1 MKFSPSQQEVINL
14 RDKNILVSAAAGSGK
29 TTVLVERIINLV
41 INENEDIDKFLI
53 VTFTN
58 AAASGMKQK
67 IQRSLVKAVQN
78 SSNKD
83 HLRHQLNLLYKS
95 NISTIHSFCIDVVRK
110 NFHVIGIDPDF
121 RIGDVNE
128 VEILLNESIDDVLEK
143 AYAEKPLGFIGLVE
157 SFTSNRGDSE
167 LNEIIKDVYKFILSF
182 PDPMDWLENSV
193 EMLNLS
199 GDDLENSVWL
209 EAVRDNSKLLLD
221 GAYEALLS
229 AEKLCQEAD
238 GPYTYSE
245 AISEDLKNVNNLQTL
260 LKNNFKEFAETLHLV
275 LFPSLKALR
284 GKAKDEVS
292 IEKQDDV
299 KLLREEYKKVITN
312 LKKMIPNRT
321 LSEFAHDINYMYHPM
336 KALYNIVYDLNEN
349 FKTKKLEKAIADFN
363 DVEHYAL
370 QVLRQ
375 PEINEAY
382 KNKFKYIFIDE
393 YQDSNSLQEEL
404 LSQIKRENNLFMVG
418 DVKQS
423 IYRFRLADPSIFN
436 EKSNSYPKNNDGGL
450 NRRIDLNQNF
460 RSRKEILNGINYIF
474 NNIMS
479 VKIGEVDYNEDV
491 FLNCGAVFKES
502 EDCFTEL
509 HIIDKNSVESEELED
524 EIKSMKTAEL
534 EATMAV
540 QSIRELL
547 LKHKNGPIREDI
559 EKLETEEIKA
569 EKIEYKD
576 IVILMRSVSSWAGIF
591 EEIFNNEGIPF
602 YFDGGAGYFET
613 IEIQIILNLLKI
625 VDNIRQDIPLLSVM
639 RSPIGSFTT
648 EDLVKIRIASPKY
661 NFIDAVY
668 EYKNKWEDD
677 LAKKLNNFIEKVEN
691 WKKRSRYT
699 HLNDFIWEVL
709 METNYY
715 YFVGL
720 LPKGNLRQANLRL
733 LTDKAFEFEK
743 TSMSGLFNFLRYVEK
758 LNVSSG
764 ETGSAKTLGEND
776 NVVRLMSVHK
786 SKGLEFPVII
796 MCGLNKKFNRTDV
809 AKNILKH
816 KDYGIAPKFI
826 NPDERIYKETF
837 PRIAVKNIIK
847 IENLSEEMRVL
858 YVAMTRAVDRLI
870 MIGTVDNFENK
881 IKKWQKGPSLYNIYM
896 EESYMDWICTC
907 LFNGADS
914 NRIIKSVNDKNCIYG
929 IQHKIKDNVYSTNW
943 DINRVTLN
951 QISLGHEEA
960 ANIKEVR
967 LNEIKDFKYHENSN
981 LKDEIERRL
990 SYKYAFS
997 NSVNVPTK
1005 LSVTDIKVLK
1015 QEKMERIKYKIPVLR
1030 DIPQFKKEDEGFSKA
1045 EIGTIV
1051 HFVMQHINMNES
1063 LTPDNISSQIN
1074 TMVTKKLLTE
1084 KEAKV
1089 VDENKINEFFKTS
1102 IGERM
1107 KSSPLV
1113 KREVPFVIKKRA
1125 NEIINTLHNDDDIIL
1140 IQGIIDCYFQEED
1153 EVVIIDYKTD
1163 EIDDGN
1169 FEVVKK
1175 EYSSQILSYKE
1186 AVEKITNK
1194 KVKECY
1200 LYLFDAG
1207 KAVEIN

>member
-67 IQRSLVKAVQN
+67 IQKSLVKAVQN

-110 NFHVIGIDPDF
+110 NFHVIGIDPNF

-128 VEILLNESIDDVLEK
+128 VDILLNESIDEVLEK
-143 AYAEKPLGFIGLVE
+143 SYAEKSAGFIRLVE
-157 SFTSNRGDSE
+157 SFTGNRGNFE

-182 PDPMDWLENSV
+182 PDPLDWLEDSV

-199 GDDLENSVWL
+199 VEDLESSAWL

-221 GAYEALLS
+221 GAHEALSS
-229 AEKLCQEAD
+229 AAKLCHEAD

-245 AISEDLKNVNNLQTL
+245 AVLEDLKNINNLQTL
-260 LKNNFKEFAETLHLV
+260 LKSSFKEFVEELHLV

-292 IEKQDDV
+292 LEKQDGV
-299 KLLREEYKKVITN
+299 KSLREEYKKAIVN
-312 LKKMIPNRT
+312 LRKMIPNRT
-321 LSEFAHDINYMYHPM
+321 FFEFAHDINYMYEPM
-336 KALYNIVYDLNEN
+336 KALYNIIFDLNEN
-349 FKTKKLEKAIADFN
+349 FKTKKLEKSIADFN

-375 PEINEAY
+375 SEIKETY

-436 EKSNSYPKNNDGGL
+436 EKCNSYPKVNDDGL

-479 VKIGEVDYNEDV
+479 VNIGEVDYNEDV

-509 HIIDKNSVESEELED
+509 HIIDKNSLESEELED

-534 EATMAV
+534 EATLAV
-540 QSIRELL
+540 KSIRELL
-547 LKHKNGPIREDI
+547 LKHKNGPIKEDI
-559 EKLETEEIKA
+559 ETKETKT
-569 EKIEYKD
+569 EKIQYKD

-591 EEIFNNEGIPF
+591 EEVFNNEGIPF

-625 VDNIRQDIPLLSVM
+625 IDNIRQDIPLLSVM
-639 RSPIGSFTT
+639 RSPIGSFST
-648 EDLVKIRIASPKY
+648 EDLVKIRIASPKF
-661 NFIDAVY
+661 NFVDAVY
-668 EYKNKWEDD
+668 EYKNKWDNE
-677 LAKKLNNFIEKVEN
+677 LAKKLNSFIEKVES

-816 KDYGIAPKFI
+816 KDFGIAPKFI
-826 NPDERIYKETF
+826 DPNERIYRETF
-837 PRIAVKNIIK
+837 PRMAVKNVIK

-881 IKKWQKGPSLYNIYM
+881 LKKWQRSPSLYNIYM
-896 EESYMDWICTC
+896 EESYLDWICTC

-914 NRIIKSVNDKNCIYG
+914 NKIFKSVNDKDCIYKMQYR
-929 IQHKIKDNVYSTNW
+929 INDNTYSTNW
-943 DINRVTLN
+943 NINRMTLN
-951 QISLGHEEA
+951 QISIKKQEA
-960 ANIKEVR
+960 VVVKRAR
-967 LNEIKDFKYHENSN
+967 LNEINDFKNHDNSDFKN
-981 LKDEIERRL
+981 EIERRL
-990 SYKYAFS
+990 SYKYTFS
-997 NSVNVPTK
+997 SSVNVPTK
-1005 LSVTDIKVLK
+1005 LSVTDIKILK
-1015 QEKMERIKYKIPVLR
+1015 QEKMERIKYKIPALR
-1030 DIPQFKKEDEGFSKA
+1030 DIPQFKEDEGFTRA

-1051 HFVMQHINMNES
+1051 HFVMQHININES
-1063 LTPDNISSQIN
+1063 LTPDNISSQIFD
-1074 TMVTKKLLTE
+1074 MVNKKNLTE

-1089 VDENKINEFFKTS
+1089 IDVNKINEFFKTS
-1102 IGERM
+1102 LGERM

-1113 KREVPFVIKKRA
+1113 EREVPFVIKKSA
-1125 NEIINTLHNDDDIIL
+1125 NEIINTLNKDDIIL
-1140 IQGIIDCYFQEED
+1140 IQGIIDCYFLED
-1153 EVVIIDYKTD
+1153 EEIVIIDYKTD
-1163 EIDDGN
+1163 EIINGDY
-1169 FEVVKK
+1169 EIVKK

-1194 KVKECY
+1194 KVKGCY
-1200 LYLFDAG
+1200 LYLFEAG
-1207 KAVEIN
+1207 KAVEIK